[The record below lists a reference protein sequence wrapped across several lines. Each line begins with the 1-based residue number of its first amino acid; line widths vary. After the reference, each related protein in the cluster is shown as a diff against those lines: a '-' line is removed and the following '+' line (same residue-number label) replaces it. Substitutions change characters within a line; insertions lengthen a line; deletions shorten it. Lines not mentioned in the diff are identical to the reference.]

1 MGDGLERCGRDSM
14 MYWNR
19 FKRDQAVAAGR
30 RYFAMKSTDNALRV
44 MLCVLR
50 KRGLKS
56 VLQELRHL
64 AREGMIDP
72 FAMLYHLRYGRR

>member
-1 MGDGLERCGRDSM
+1 
-14 MYWNR
+14 
-19 FKRDQAVAAGR
+19 
-30 RYFAMKSTDNALRV
+30 MKSTDNALRV